1 MKETFQNKIVSFLY
15 FLEGIKAGIFR
26 FLKKNLKYILPVL
39 AIGLIL
45 IPEIILGILAMI
57 GFAILSLYVAKKAL
71 MYLIATGLFVFNS
84 FISICGF
91 FLCLG
96 IILWI
101 LQLLD
106 WL

>member
-26 FLKKNLKYILPVL
+26 FLKKNMKYILPIL

-45 IPEIILGILAMI
+45 IPEIVLGILAMI
-57 GFAILSLYVAKKAL
+57 GFAILSLFIVKKAL
-71 MYLIATGLFVFNS
+71 IYLVATGLFVVKS
-84 FISICGF
+84 FVSICGF
-91 FLCLG
+91 FLFLG
-96 IILWI
+96 IAAWI
-101 LQLLD
+101 MQLFG